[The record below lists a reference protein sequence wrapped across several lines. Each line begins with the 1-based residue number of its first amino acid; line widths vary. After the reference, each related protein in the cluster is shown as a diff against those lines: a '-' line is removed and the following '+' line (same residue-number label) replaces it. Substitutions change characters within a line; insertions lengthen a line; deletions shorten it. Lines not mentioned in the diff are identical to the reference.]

1 MGTDADPIQ
10 EAQRP
15 HQEDRS
21 QRASPLPP
29 TKRGCDDTSE
39 RDRAAGPFQTGAEL
53 YIFHEVNLRKAVDL
67 LEDVTAYE
75 HGLVAGGDAAKAAAA
90 ADDFDKASQE
100 FDELHEVWEEVE
112 GTVKSTD
119 SDIYERIETAQGLI
133 KDGAETKKADR
144 VATGAADQ
152 AAAVQDFIAANQ

>member
-1 MGTDADPIQ
+1 MSHTISSRGRRVGFRFVAVLACLGVAAVSFVACSDDSSGDSASGETPEDIQ
-10 EAQRP
+10 APMSEVLAK
-15 HQEDRS
+15 
-21 QRASPLPP
+21 LP
-29 TKRGCDDTSE
+29 TM
-39 RDRAAGPFQTGAEL
+39 
-53 YIFHEVNLRKAVDL
+53 
-67 LEDVTAYE
+67 
-75 HGLVAGGDAAKAAAA
+75 VAGGDAAKAAAA

>member
-1 MGTDADPIQ
+1 MSRTISSRSRRDGFRFVAVLSCLVVAAVSFVACSDDSSGDSESSKTP
-10 EAQRP
+10 
-15 HQEDRS
+15 EDIK
-21 QRASPLPP
+21 APM
-29 TKRGCDDTSE
+29 SE
-39 RDRAAGPFQTGAEL
+39 
-53 YIFHEVNLRKAVDL
+53 
-67 LEDVTAYE
+67 
-75 HGLVAGGDAAKAAAA
+75 AAK
-90 ADDFDKASQE
+90 E
-100 FDELHEVWEEVE
+100 FDELHEVWEGVE

>member
-1 MGTDADPIQ
+1 M
-10 EAQRP
+10 
-15 HQEDRS
+15 
-21 QRASPLPP
+21 PLPDALWDSLVECAHSGHGKSVLARMAESSKTPEDIKAPMSEVVAKLP
-29 TKRGCDDTSE
+29 TM
-39 RDRAAGPFQTGAEL
+39 
-53 YIFHEVNLRKAVDL
+53 VD
-67 LEDVTAYE
+67 
-75 HGLVAGGDAAKAAAA
+75 GGDAAKAAAA
-90 ADDFDKASQE
+90 DGDFDKAAKE

-119 SDIYERIETAQGLI
+119 PDIYERIETAQGLI